1 MMNLYSAIELGKNA
15 ILTQQEVF
23 QIIGHNMA
31 NVNTAGYSRQVAEL
45 ESIGP
50 SVLGLNES
58 GRGVSLGNIRSVRDR
73 FIDNQIVESLQHKG
87 KYENLGDIMSTIE
100 SLFDES
106 GSLGIS
112 DSLTNF
118 FNAWNDLANQP
129 TNVPTRDSL
138 VSKTQNFT
146 QTMNNT
152 YERLIDQQQSYDA
165 NIAALVDDVNSLAA
179 DIGTLN
185 QKIAYAK
192 GSSTPTNDLMDTRDR
207 KIRELS
213 EKIGINFYYEQS
225 NDSVTIEVAGKP
237 LVLFNEVNQLSA
249 VRNAENSNYYDVYME
264 QNGQATF
271 DLTPYIERGQ
281 MGALIQARDGETV
294 TGAGTVTPGASAGG
308 YTALTFSQ
316 DHGLQVGDLITIGGQ
331 TRSVVSVSSTTD
343 ITVDDFNP
351 ALAGAQTWEKRDGY
365 IPEYKKSLDKLAAD
379 LIYNVNKTHET
390 GYTFETPPVTGQNF
404 FQMSDGPA
412 GITPTADGT
421 TTVSFSSNIASLLN
435 VGDIIKV
442 GGQTRLITGVT
453 PTSVTVDSPI
463 VATVP
468 PATTWEYVNVK
479 GAASFIQVDATVS
492 ADSKKIAASSSPTAV
507 GDNATALNIARLMSN
522 KQVIDSDND
531 GITDNGSSFHDYLH
545 SMLAEIGTVGKS
557 ATYESDSNSA
567 MVKFL
572 QDKRDSLSGVSLDEE
587 SAKLMQFEKSFQALG
602 KFMGT
607 VTELTSVI
615 MQIVQ

>member
-1 MMNLYSAIELGKNA
+1 MNLYSAIELGKNA